1 MSVKPSVGHIG
12 VGQARGAAR
21 AVGGVPDGVPGGSRG
36 QPRRRPAGCDEVWA
50 FVRAYM
56 KASAGRSPSTR
67 EIVAGTGR
75 SLGGV
80 QRALRELEQR
90 RLITRARFGQTRG
103 ILIVGASYVLP
114 DEAAVGAREGL

>member
-1 MSVKPSVGHIG
+1 MSTKPSVGHIG
-12 VGQARGAAR
+12 VGRARGAAR
-21 AVGGVPDGVPGGSRG
+21 AAGVGNG
-36 QPRRRPAGCDEVWA
+36 RPAGCDEVWA

-114 DEAAVGAREGL
+114 DEAGVGAREGM

>member
-1 MSVKPSVGHIG
+1 MSTKPSVGHIG
-12 VGQARGAAR
+12 VGQSRGAGRPIGRGNGLTGAR
-21 AVGGVPDGVPGGSRG
+21 QGA
-36 QPRRRPAGCDEVWA
+36 AGCDEVWE

-56 KASAGRSPSTR
+56 KASTGRPPSTR

-114 DEAAVGAREGL
+114 DEAAAGREGT

>member
-1 MSVKPSVGHIG
+1 MNVKPSVGHIG
-12 VGQARGAAR
+12 VGQARGAGGAG
-21 AVGGVPDGVPGGSRG
+21 AVRS
-36 QPRRRPAGCDEVWA
+36 RPAGCDEVWA

-114 DEAAVGAREGL
+114 DEAAGMRERR